1 MKNHVTIKDVAKAAG
16 VSAATVSYVLSQKSN
31 QTISED
37 TKKRVMQ
44 AVKDLGYVPNSTA
57 KTLKSHRTSCIGIAI
72 DKALTIPRY
81 GETVQGI
88 RTYLEENHY
97 TSLLLPCSEEGGL
110 PLYLSAYFENKVDG
124 IIYICADSNNLDR
137 KIERFIIERKIP
149 FVTFDHMPNPDIPSV
164 NIDYLT
170 GAKDLTELLLQK
182 GYRRFHYIRPNN
194 GTRQEWERERGVRLA
209 VATVPS
215 AVLSVH
221 NLEFESSGGNFQM
234 FMDFASRKEK
244 EELFQYR
251 RALREIFETIIPFLD
266 PDDALILSWSGM
278 EQIALP
284 MLAQYHKENAIAV
297 LAKGLLS
304 IMFRRKLYYSY
315 LPNYQSGR
323 VCAEI
328 LLSNLRQSASPAHV
342 VVTPTLARH
351 SD

>member
-16 VSAATVSYVLSQKSN
+16 VSAATVSYVLNQKSN

-44 AVKDLGYVPNSTA
+44 AVKDLGYVRNSTA

-81 GETVQGI
+81 AETVQGI

-97 TSLLLPCSEEGGL
+97 TSLLLPSMEQGGL

-124 IIYICADSNNLDR
+124 IIYVCADSNNLDR

-149 FVTFDHMPNPDIPSV
+149 FVTFDHMPNPEISSV

-170 GAKDLTELLLQK
+170 GAKDLTQLLIQK
-182 GYRRFHYIRPNN
+182 GYRRLHYIRPNN

-209 VATVPS
+209 VSSFPNASLT
-215 AVLSVH
+215 VH

-234 FMDFASRKEK
+234 FMDFASEQEK
-244 EELFQYR
+244 KELFQYR
-251 RALREIFETIIPFLD
+251 KALRQILETIVPFLD
-266 PDDALILSWSGM
+266 PEDALILSWSGM

-284 MLAQYHKENAIAV
+284 MLTQFHKENAVAV

-304 IMFRRKLYYSY
+304 VMFRKKLYYSY

-323 VCAEI
+323 KCAEI
-328 LLSNLRQSASPAHV
+328 LLKSLRQAVSPEHIIV
-342 VVTPTLARH
+342 LPTLARH
-351 SD
+351 LD